1 MRNDWWKRAVALLAV
16 GLLAW
21 AALGAR
27 ESGAKPIPCDEGLE
41 RFVLTPTNVVT
52 VDGFALQRSAT
63 TGLFEPDGG
72 RAFDVNASDLMAVD
86 DLTLTTCKNDAKS
99 LTLSVVDPFTGQ
111 ATTMSVVTP

>member
-1 MRNDWWKRAVALLAV
+1 MAVVAV
-16 GLLAW
+16 GLLTL

-27 ESGAKPIPCDEGLE
+27 QSRAIPVRCDSGLE
-41 RFVLTPTNVVT
+41 TFVLSPTNVVT
-52 VDGFALQRSAT
+52 LDGFVLQRSSM

-72 RAFDVNASDLMAVD
+72 RPFDVNESELAAVD

-111 ATTMSVVTP
+111 PTTMSVVTP